1 MKFLKYTVIVIVV
14 LIAGFFL
21 LGIVKSEI
29 AYDCEITAN
38 KPLAESW
45 AVGQDKEKIK
55 DWLEDFH
62 KMEVI
67 SGTPG
72 TVGAVTDIYF
82 NTDGE
87 EMTIRETITEIVPD
101 ESISMLFE
109 MDFMNMNYTMTMKN
123 VDGKTML
130 SGNLTLKE
138 KKNNVTFPVTVSED
152 GNSYTIT
159 SEMFTIDRSKWDVQ
173 YGSKSFFDNL
183 GDKFINDDIEL
194 KITVKASKS

>member
-1 MKFLKYTVIVIVV
+1 MKFLKYTLIVIAF

-21 LGIVKSEI
+21 LGVVKSEI
-29 AYDCEITAN
+29 TYNSEVTVD

-55 DWLEDFH
+55 DWLEGFQ

-87 EMTIRETITEIVPD
+87 EMIIRETIKEIVPN
-101 ESISMLFE
+101 EAISMFFE
-109 MDFMNMNYTMTMKN
+109 MDFMNMDYTMTMVN
-123 VDGKTML
+123 VDGKTKI
-130 SGNLTLKE
+130 SSNTVVVGN
-138 KKNNVTFPVTVSED
+138 
-152 GNSYTIT
+152 G
-159 SEMFTIDRSKWDVQ
+159 MFA
-173 YGSKSFFDNL
+173 KSFIALLGGSFSGQEDNSL
-183 GDKFINDDIEL
+183 SNLKRVIEDNT
-194 KITVKASKS
+194 KDYNQH

>member
-1 MKFLKYTVIVIVV
+1 MKLLKYTAIVIAV

-55 DWLEDFH
+55 DWLEGFQ

-82 NTDGE
+82 NTDGQ

-123 VDGKTML
+123 VDGKTKI
-130 SGNLTLKE
+130 SSSTAVFGN
-138 KKNNVTFPVTVSED
+138 
-152 GNSYTIT
+152 GMI
-159 SEMFTIDRSKWDVQ
+159 
-173 YGSKSFFDNL
+173 SKSFIALMGGSFSDQEDVSLNNLKRVIEDNTK
-183 GDKFINDDIEL
+183 DY
-194 KITVKASKS
+194 TQH

>member
-55 DWLEDFH
+55 DWLEDFQ

-87 EMTIRETITEIVPD
+87 EMTIRETITEIVPNK
-101 ESISMLFE
+101 SINMLFE
-109 MDFMNMNYTMTMKN
+109 MDFMNMDYTMTMEN
-123 VDGKTML
+123 MDGKTKI
-130 SGNLTLKE
+130 SSSTVVNGN
-138 KKNNVTFPVTVSED
+138 
-152 GNSYTIT
+152 G
-159 SEMFTIDRSKWDVQ
+159 MFA
-173 YGSKSFFDNL
+173 KSFIALMGGSFSSQEDKSLNNLKQVIEDN
-183 GDKFINDDIEL
+183 
-194 KITVKASKS
+194 TKSYEQH